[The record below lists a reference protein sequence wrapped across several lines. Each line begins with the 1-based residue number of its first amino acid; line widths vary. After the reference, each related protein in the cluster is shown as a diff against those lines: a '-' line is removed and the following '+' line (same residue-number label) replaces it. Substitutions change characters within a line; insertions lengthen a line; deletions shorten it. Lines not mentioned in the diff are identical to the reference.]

1 MKKVSDRSI
10 KFIKLG
16 IIGVLAVLVAICV
29 AFAVNGFVKDK
40 AVYAEKYEEVYK
52 PSQTDYVIEE
62 QNYTRY
68 TIEDAEWNEYSE
80 EQLQQLYNLTSDLNK
95 KNELLRKTEG
105 LSKGGK
111 DMDSWDEDIF
121 NYIPKFVL
129 MRPGKSAYIG
139 QEYGFIILSYD
150 LEREYNSNIKAYVRY
165 YPDENNYTRMAP
177 YVFDPNYC
185 NLEIDLVIF
194 SIDRELVGREYKV
207 TSTVLFNAEN
217 GIIRRYSPNERLNRT
232 FFINR
237 GDFLSVSDPSI
248 SVSVDN
254 KYGNFNNNKYGI
266 GISQARNNFLGYKGI
281 KTNKYQIASDI
292 QTSIISPTHMVE
304 FAKANKISLTE
315 ADKTGQIVSNV
326 LGWGEIAGKAAITG
340 LKMAG
345 LIAEFNPYT
354 AVASIAAE
362 VIKKSYEIAKSY
374 EVKFETAYANNER
387 NILTFPSP
395 SQGLTKDAVTSFGV
409 TINGEEFESGKN
421 FEFEDGKETSNLI
434 LVKYGHHAESIFQ
447 LTDTDIPTVLTSGFT
462 ASFAL
467 DKSYYNISEIKKF
480 NIPQRFNYSYKSVNL
495 FDTIANE
502 RITEGSVDNIAYF
515 NESERKISLNV
526 SQSGWY
532 DLNLADITAITKL
545 KINRTGGN
553 INEAN
558 KYGLDNFDSVFNSGM
573 YLPLE
578 LGGNES
584 GQKVNLCIKDG
595 SGNGNKTQ
603 LVDISGGN
611 AKVKLYLYANKENS
625 FNFSLSDI
633 SVLKGNPLEEFYA
646 MNFVGISFNANL
658 HRHYEDIPCDGQAQS
673 LIFNDNGLGYY
684 SVTSGE
690 TGIYRISV
698 KNAEFSL
705 YDPMF
710 YMLNDKQQ
718 SAEIIMSANQ
728 TYYICAK
735 RIDGGRIAF
744 AKFEKIS
751 EATAFDSGNEKK
763 FEFDL
768 SENKNTQIYAARIGR
783 TGIYTF
789 NYDTGKDAA
798 YSLQVKDGSLR
809 EYLFGVKKVYLTA
822 GDYYFVFRNNGTG
835 KTNGEITVEFTPQQI
850 TTEKV
855 KTVESETYFSFIPP
869 LSGYYTLNLSN
880 GNFAAEAEGFAVNGE
895 NRYYFN
901 AGQRY
906 IIKIA
911 KNVAGSTNANFS
923 VSFTPSAKVTYHQN
937 FNDKVAE
944 FTTDI
949 TGQYSFNGENIALY
963 NKELVLIRGGGKDGF
978 GCNLTAGEKYFIIN
992 SGNKDCIVNLEGE
1005 KITANFEATIPEG
1018 EKYLKFIAP
1027 EDGYYKIKALYALNI
1042 TVYAYNN
1049 LSSHTAEP
1057 STVDGYY
1064 LSKGCAYYIKAYLPK
1079 PDFITVYNGNITAL
1093 TEIPEGTFAEVDLN
1107 GKVNYAAS
1115 YKFVPDATG
1124 DYTFIFSRN
1133 LKKNFKIFIDGSEFT
1148 FENGSNVLKITK
1160 SLNAGKTYEITFNLT
1175 EGAEGTLIFGVYRY
1189 IKDYNVYVNDKL
1201 QGNDGAVNKI
1211 AIGGDK
1217 SGEVNAQIS
1226 ICDIDG
1232 VAAYTKVN
1240 YKLLNVPIL
1249 ENGASGVRIDGNGYL
1264 TVSNS
1269 LPQWTAFAVEVNVGR
1284 VQYGDI
1290 VLDGGVSKVI
1300 NFLIYV
1306 DVEDIKILDE
1316 ENRVVYYIDVAPK
1329 DTVNLTAV
1337 VFPSHA
1343 FKAASLTYKLLDSDG
1358 SKYVELKPDGYNA
1371 EVTVLP
1377 TAPNKTYVRIVAKCG
1392 DEFAVVI
1399 TVRVSAKVIN
1409 AASSGGIYLN
1419 DSTKSAYEIV
1429 LNSEIV
1435 RRTITVP
1442 AYVDYLKIRKGSGNV
1457 MTSVAIKVES
1467 DNLTLVLES
1476 VELHGIINAK
1486 GHNLDLHFIGDVNLY
1501 GASGSYYDGSAD
1513 GESVISASN
1522 LKITKADDHWVE
1534 ITAGNGYSSLNSEKR
1549 VGNGGIAINCT
1560 GTVELINAAYLKING
1575 GRGADGVSGATG
1587 DPPGVMNPVQAP
1599 SKNDGTAGEPGGDGT
1614 DGIPGGNGGAA
1625 IKCGSLKISGGKE
1638 VYICGGDGGNGGAG
1652 GNGADGGNGGKG
1664 GHSYYGNAGCGGIGG
1679 NGGHGGVGGN
1689 GGNGSVAVSAD
1700 EVTIHD
1706 GAELK
1711 KIFKAG
1717 NGGNAGAGGDGGNGG
1732 HGGEGGDDTNWIGQ
1746 EGPGGRG
1753 GNGGN
1758 AGSAGDVGSQ
1768 GGFVTIKDFN
1778 DQDYYNM
1785 IAADGFEALR
1795 GYMGL
1800 GGAGGRRGDKGG
1812 SDAGVE
1818 DVAESGSNG
1827 SGRVR

>member
-1 MKKVSDRSI
+1 MKKVNYKSKRYI
-10 KFIKLG
+10 KFG
-16 IIGVLAVLVAICV
+16 IVSLLVILVILSIVFAIRGITNGKGVVYGESVSTENYDNNYSSTNAVV
-29 AFAVNGFVKDK
+29 
-40 AVYAEKYEEVYK
+40 
-52 PSQTDYVIEE
+52 EE
-62 QNYTRY
+62 QDYSSSNSF
-68 TIEDAEWNEYSE
+68 EDDEWNEYDDA
-80 EQLQQLYNLTSDLNK
+80 QLNELQEYTSDK
-95 KNELLRKTEG
+95 EKQAELKRKATE
-105 LSKGGK
+105 LSMGDNNHIGR
-111 DMDSWDEDIF
+111 WGEEIF
-121 NYIPKFVL
+121 DYIPKCVL
-129 MRPGKSAYIG
+129 LRPGKSAFIG
-139 QEYGFIILSYD
+139 QEYGFIYSAVDDCKKYD
-150 LEREYNSNIKAYVRY
+150 YETNSYVRY
-165 YPDENNYTRMAP
+165 YYDKNGTVISKEP
-177 YVFDPNYC
+177 YVFKTNHC
-185 NLEIDLVIF
+185 SLSVDLIIF
-194 SIDRELVGREYKV
+194 SIDRELINDREYKV
-207 TSTVLFNAEN
+207 TSTVLFNTNYGRIERFPDEQEN
-217 GIIRRYSPNERLNRT
+217 EVYITRSSNKKW
-232 FFINR
+232 
-237 GDFLSVSDPSI
+237 FLADPSI
-248 SVSVDN
+248 TVSVEN
-254 KYGNFNNNKYGI
+254 KYGNFSSRQYGI

-281 KTNKYQIASDI
+281 KTNKYQPAYEVK
-292 QTSIISPTHMVE
+292 TSVISPSNVAE
-304 FAKANKISLTE
+304 FAQNKGIVLSE
-315 ADKTGQIVSNV
+315 IDKTGLIVNDV
-326 LGWGEIAGKAAITG
+326 LDWAKIAAGSTVSILELTPILAA
-340 LKMAG
+340 
-345 LIAEFNPYT
+345 FSPYI
-354 AVASIAAE
+354 AVANIAVD
-362 VIKKSYEIAKSY
+362 VINQAIKFAKDNAVQY
-374 EVKFETAYANNER
+374 DTAYANNEN
-387 NILTFPSP
+387 NILTFPHP
-395 SQGLTKDAVTSFGV
+395 SQGLTKDVLTSFGV
-409 TINGEEFESGKN
+409 YMAGHGFESGKN
-421 FEFEDGKETSNLI
+421 FKFNDGDVAPNLV
-434 LVKYGHHAESIFQ
+434 LAEYGHYAESIFEF
-447 LTDTDIPTVLTSGFT
+447 TDVNAPTVLTSSFT

-467 DKSYYNISEIKKF
+467 DKSYGGTSDIKKF
-480 NIPQRFNYSYKSVNL
+480 NIPQRFNYSHKSVNL
-495 FDTIANE
+495 FDDRANE
-502 RITEGSVDNIAYF
+502 RITEGVVDNIAYF

-526 SQSGWY
+526 SQSGNY
-532 DLNLADITAITKL
+532 DLNLADVTPIAKFNNKMTA
-545 KINRTGGN
+545 
-553 INEAN
+553 E
-558 KYGLDNFDSVFNSGM
+558 SEVSGM
-573 YLPLE
+573 YMPVDLK
-578 LGGNES
+578 NNKI
-584 GQKVNLCIKDG
+584 GQKIYLRIE
-595 SGNGNKTQ
+595 
-603 LVDISGGN
+603 DISKNVFKNPTQYIDISSGN
-611 AKVKLYLYANKENS
+611 AKVNLYLFAGSENS
-625 FNFSLSDI
+625 LKFSLSDT
-633 SVLKGNPLEEFYA
+633 SNEFYD
-646 MNFVGISFNANL
+646 MNFVGASFSANL
-658 HRHYEDIPCDGQAQS
+658 HKHYEEIECNGQAQS
-673 LIFNDNGLGYY
+673 LDFNEKDWGYY

-698 KNAEFSL
+698 ENAEFSL

-735 RIDGGRIAF
+735 RIDGGRLAT

-768 SENKNTQIYAARIGR
+768 SENKNSQIYAVRIGR

-835 KTNGEITVEFTPQQI
+835 ETGGEITVEFTPQQI

-911 KNVAGSTNANFS
+911 KNVAGSANANFS

-937 FNDKVAE
+937 FNDKAAE

-963 NKELVLIRGGGKDGF
+963 NKELVLIRDGKEGF

-1018 EKYLKFIAP
+1018 ERYLKFIAP

-1093 TEIPEGTFAEVDLN
+1093 TEIPEGTFAEVDLS
-1107 GKVNYAAS
+1107 GEVNYAAS
-1115 YKFVPDATG
+1115 YKFVPGATG

-1133 LKKNFKIFIDGSEFT
+1133 LKKSFKIFIDGSEFT

-1160 SLNAGKTYEITFNLT
+1160 SLKEGKTYEITFNLT
-1175 EGAEGTLIFGVYRY
+1175 GGEEGTLIFGVYRY

-1226 ICDIDG
+1226 ICDIYG

-1329 DTVNLTAV
+1329 QTVNLTAV

-1343 FKAASLTYKLLDSDG
+1343 FKAESLTYKFLDSDG

-1377 TAPNKTYVRIVAKCG
+1377 TAPNKKYISIYAHCG
-1392 DEFAVVI
+1392 DEFGVVI
-1399 TVRVSAKVIN
+1399 TLRIYAEVIN

-1442 AYVDYLKIRKGSGNV
+1442 HYVDYLKIRKGSNSK
-1457 MTSVAIKVES
+1457 MSSVVINVES

-1476 VELHGIINAK
+1476 VELHGIINAE

-1501 GASGSYYDGSAD
+1501 GASGSYHDGSAD

-1522 LKITKADDHWVE
+1522 LKITKADNHWVE

-1575 GRGADGVSGATG
+1575 GRGADGVSGGSGA
-1587 DPPGVMNPVQAP
+1587 PPSVMNPVQAP
-1599 SKNDGTAGEPGGDGT
+1599 AKRDGTAGESGGDGT
-1614 DGIPGGNGGAA
+1614 DGIPGGNGGVA
-1625 IKCGSLKISGGKE
+1625 IKCGRLKISGGKE
-1638 VYICGGDGGNGGAG
+1638 VYICGGDGGNGGVG

-1679 NGGHGGVGGN
+1679 NGGHGGRGGN

-1700 EVTIHD
+1700 EVTIDD

-1746 EGPGGRG
+1746 EGPGGHG

>member
-1 MKKVSDRSI
+1 MKEISVKNKRFI
-10 KFIKLG
+10 KFG
-16 IIGVLAVLVAICV
+16 IIGMLALLSALAI
-29 AFAVNGFVKDK
+29 AFAAKGFADNKK
-40 AVYAEKYEEVYK
+40 AVYAESAPQSEYVVEEEEKFFSKYN
-52 PSQTDYVIEE
+52 IES
-62 QNYTRY
+62 
-68 TIEDAEWNEYSE
+68 AEWNEYSDG
-80 EQLQQLYNLTSDLNK
+80 QLQELQKLTSDLNL

-105 LSKGGK
+105 LSMGGRQ
-111 DMDSWDEDIF
+111 MDSWDEDIF
-121 NYIPKFVL
+121 KYIPETVL
-129 MRPGKSAYIG
+129 IRSGKSAYIG
-139 QEYGFIILSYD
+139 QEYGFVFSAIDYKKSYD
-150 LEREYNSNIKAYVRY
+150 ETLNAYVRY
-165 YPDENNYTRMAP
+165 EYNEEKNKTEKLP
-177 YVFDPNYC
+177 YVFDPAYC
-185 NLEIDLVIF
+185 DLEMWLIIF
-194 SIDRELVGREYKV
+194 SIDRELVDGKYKV
-207 TSTVLFNAEN
+207 KSTILFNSDC
-217 GIIRRYSPNERLNRT
+217 GRIVRYRNEESLNRT
-232 FFINR
+232 YFKNSKSLWSIA
-237 GDFLSVSDPSI
+237 DPSI
-248 SVSVDN
+248 SVSVQN
-254 KYGNFNNNKYGI
+254 KYGNFNSNDYGI
-266 GISQARNNFLGYKGI
+266 GIFQARNNFKGYSGI
-281 KTNKYQIASDI
+281 KTNEYQPAYEVK
-292 QTSIISPTHMVE
+292 TSIISPSKIAE
-304 FAKANKISLTE
+304 NAKQVDLSGI
-315 ADKTGQIVSNV
+315 DKTGLIVNNV
-326 LGWGEIAGKAAITG
+326 LDWAEIAGKSTISILELTTILSA
-340 LKMAG
+340 
-345 LIAEFNPYT
+345 FSPYI
-354 AVASIAAE
+354 AVANIAVDVVSQIVETINDNA
-362 VIKKSYEIAKSY
+362 
-374 EVKFETAYANNER
+374 VKFDTAYANNED
-387 NILTFPSP
+387 NILTFPHP
-395 SQGLTKDAVTSFGV
+395 SQGLTKDVITSFG
-409 TINGEEFESGKN
+409 INTKYNIDNETVEFKDFN
-421 FEFEDGKETSNLI
+421 FPDGVDNPNLV
-434 LVKYGHHAESIFQ
+434 LAEYGHYAESIFEF
-447 LTDTDIPTVLTSGFT
+447 TDVNAPTVLTSSFT

-467 DKSYYNISEIKKF
+467 DKSYGGVSDIKKF
-480 NIPQRFNYSYKSVNL
+480 NIPQRFNYSHKSVNL
-495 FDTIANE
+495 FDDRANE
-502 RITEGSVDNIAYF
+502 RITEGVVDNIAYF

-526 SQSGWY
+526 SQSGNY
-532 DLNLADITAITKL
+532 DLNLADVTPIAKFNNKMTA
-545 KINRTGGN
+545 
-553 INEAN
+553 E
-558 KYGLDNFDSVFNSGM
+558 SEVSGM
-573 YLPLE
+573 YMPVDLK
-578 LGGNES
+578 NNKI
-584 GQKVNLCIKDG
+584 GQKIYLRIE
-595 SGNGNKTQ
+595 
-603 LVDISGGN
+603 DISKNVFKNPTQYIDISSGN
-611 AKVKLYLYANKENS
+611 AKVNLYLFAGSENS
-625 FNFSLSDI
+625 LKFSLTDI
-633 SVLKGNPLEEFYA
+633 ADDNYD
-646 MNFVGISFNANL
+646 MNFVGASFSANL
-658 HRHYEDIPCDGQAQS
+658 HKHYEEIECNGQAQS
-673 LIFNDNGLGYY
+673 LDFNEKDWGYY

-698 KNAEFSL
+698 ENAEFSL

-735 RIDGGRIAF
+735 RIDGGRLAT

-768 SENKNTQIYAARIGR
+768 SENKNSQIYAVRIGR

-809 EYLFGVKKVYLTA
+809 EYLFGIKKVYLTA

-835 KTNGEITVEFTPQQI
+835 ETGGEITVEFTPQQI

-895 NRYYFN
+895 NRYYLN

-911 KNVAGSTNANFS
+911 KNVAGSANANFS

-937 FNDKVAE
+937 FNDKAAE

-963 NKELVLIRGGGKDGF
+963 NKELVLIRCGGKEGF

-1005 KITANFEATIPEG
+1005 KITANFEATISEG

-1027 EDGYYKIKALYALNI
+1027 EDGYYKIKAKYGTAFE
-1042 TVYAYNN
+1042 VYAYNN

-1057 STVDGYY
+1057 LTDDGYY

-1079 PDFITVYNGNITAL
+1079 PDFITVYNGSITAL

-1107 GKVNYAAS
+1107 GEVNYAAS
-1115 YKFVPDATG
+1115 YKFVPAATG

-1133 LKKNFKIFIDGSEFT
+1133 LKKSFKIFIDGSEFT

-1160 SLNAGKTYEITFNLT
+1160 SLNAGNTYEITFNLT
-1175 EGAEGTLIFGVYRY
+1175 GGEEGTLIFGVYRY

-1269 LPQWTAFAVEVNVGR
+1269 LPQWTAFAVEVNAGR

-1329 DTVNLTAV
+1329 DTVNLTAA

-1343 FKAASLTYKLLDSDG
+1343 FKAESLTYEFLDSDG
-1358 SKYVELKPDGYNA
+1358 NKYVELKPDGYNA

-1409 AASSGGIYLN
+1409 VAAGYNRITLN
-1419 DSTKSAYEIV
+1419 DNTISAYEIV
-1429 LNSEIV
+1429 LNGNIAHS
-1435 RRTITVP
+1435 TITVP

-1476 VELHGIINAK
+1476 VELHGIINAE

-1501 GASGSYYDGSAD
+1501 GASGSYHDGSAD

-1522 LKITKADDHWVE
+1522 LKITKADNHWVE

-1575 GRGADGVSGATG
+1575 GRGADGVSGGSGA
-1587 DPPGVMNPVQAP
+1587 PPSVMNPVQAP
-1599 SKNDGTAGEPGGDGT
+1599 QKTNGTDGESGGDGT

-1625 IKCGSLKISGGKE
+1625 IKCGSLKIFGGKE

-1664 GHSYYGNAGCGGIGG
+1664 GHSYVGDAGRGGIGG
-1679 NGGHGGVGGN
+1679 NGGHGGRGGN

-1700 EVTIHD
+1700 EVTIDD

-1732 HGGEGGDDTNWIGQ
+1732 HGGEGGDDTNPVGK

-1753 GNGGN
+1753 GHGGN

-1800 GGAGGRRGDKGG
+1800 GGAGGRRGDKG
-1812 SDAGVE
+1812 SKDDGVE
-1818 DVAESGSNG
+1818 AVAKNG
-1827 SGRVR
+1827 DDGDGRAR